1 LYRPGMNGPIDPLEL
16 IGRDA
21 EIGSVSRWVNL
32 LTRRPAGLVIE
43 GEAGIGK
50 TSVWSRATSL
60 AAERGA
66 RLLVARPVQAELTLG
81 YAGLGDLLHG
91 VAEQRILE
99 LPDPQAKALSAALSL
114 GVGPESS
121 DPLLVAR
128 ATLSL
133 LRLLAAEAPVVVAI
147 DDVQWLDAPS
157 VRALGFVARRLGDAR
172 VSLLVTRR
180 DGDRDPLDLATAL
193 GERSIGLRLHG
204 LSFGA
209 IGHLVR
215 ERVNREIP
223 RRRLL
228 GIYERSGG
236 NPFFALELARA
247 GAETDGLPPT
257 LNDLVARRLDE
268 AVAGRSAIELLAVL
282 GPAPVSPFADASA
295 LDAAVAHGVL
305 IEHEGVIRFSHP
317 LLAAGAYQRIPP
329 ARRRELHRRAAAL
342 ATSTEERARHLALAA
357 AGPDAGVAGT
367 LDEAARRAR
376 GRGSPETA
384 AEFAAEARRLTPP
397 NDDASRTR
405 RMMDEAE
412 CLLLA
417 ADESAARALTDELLT
432 RPAHGRERVRALFL
446 RAFTARDPTSA
457 VADLEAAV
465 AEPHDDRRLATRVL
479 AQLAWQ
485 RGAWLGDLEGAVD
498 EADAA
503 LAQAMA
509 LDDPQTLVVAL
520 TTAGLVRSLAGQ
532 QGAADH
538 LQRAVEIIGAS
549 GRAPGDHTPR
559 IAYAHERWWR
569 GDFPTAET
577 LLAVERRVAEE
588 HGDDGGLIRLNVFGA
603 ELALRRGRWDEAS
616 RLIEEALIDARGYWR
631 VTALVRRAILR
642 ARRGDPRAQEDADE
656 VRAWSVASN
665 DPGLAAVADFVG
677 GLLEHAGG
685 RTEEAADRV
694 ARLADPRETGGSRAA
709 EFAVTIPE
717 TVSIMVEA
725 GRLDQA
731 RALAE
736 DLAQRSVQLAPW
748 SDAAAG
754 LCRGLLAHAAGDSQE
769 ALRQLSLARE
779 GFSGLGAPWELA
791 QALFAEGSVL
801 RRLGRRRA
809 AAAVL
814 EHALAIHAT
823 LGAEPAARRSRE
835 ELRRAQP
842 RPRRDDAL
850 TETET
855 RVAALAAKGMTN
867 REIAAQQFVTVAT
880 VEAHLTRIYAKLGVR
895 SRTQLVRRVSDGSV
909 SLDG

>member
-1 LYRPGMNGPIDPLEL
+1 M
-16 IGRDA
+16 
-21 EIGSVSRWVNL
+21 
-32 LTRRPAGLVIE
+32 IE

-50 TSVWSRATSL
+50 TSVWLKAAHL
-60 AAERGA
+60 AVGRGA
-66 RLLVARPVQAELTLG
+66 RLLVARPVQTELTLG
-81 YAGLGDLLHG
+81 YAGLGDLLQG
-91 VAEQRILE
+91 IPEGRIPE
-99 LPDPQAKALSAALSL
+99 LPGPQARALLAALSL
-114 GVGPESS
+114 AVHPDAG

-147 DDVQWLDAPS
+147 DDAQWLDAPS
-157 VRALGFVARRLGDAR
+157 VRALGFAARRLGDAR
-172 VSLLVTRR
+172 VGVALTLR
-180 DGDRDPLDLATAL
+180 DPGRDPLELAAAL
-193 GERSIGLRLHG
+193 GERCIGIRLGG

-215 ERVNREIP
+215 ERVAPDIP

-228 GIYERSGG
+228 GIHQRSDG

-247 GAETDGLPPT
+247 GPKTHGLPPT
-257 LNDLVARRLDE
+257 LNELVLRRLDE
-268 AVAGRSAIELLAVL
+268 AVAGLPAIELLAVL
-282 GPAPVSPFADASA
+282 GPAPASAFADLPA

-305 IEHEGVIRFSHP
+305 TEQRGEIRFSHP
-317 LLAAGAYQRIPP
+317 LLATGAYERIPP
-329 ARRRELHRRAAAL
+329 ARRRELHRRAAAM
-342 ATSTEERARHLALAA
+342 ATSPEERARHLALAA
-357 AGPDAGVAGT
+357 TGPDAALARR
-367 LDEAARRAR
+367 LDEAARLARAR
-376 GRGSPETA
+376 GAPETA
-384 AEFAAEARRLTPP
+384 AQFAAQARRLTPP

-446 RAFTARDPTSA
+446 RAFTARDPRSA

-465 AEPHDDRRLATRVL
+465 AEPHDDRRLAIRVL

-520 TTAGLVRSLAGQ
+520 TTAGLLRSLAGQ
-532 QGAADH
+532 PGAADH
-538 LQRAVEIIGAS
+538 LQRAVKIIGAS

-577 LLAVERRVAEE
+577 LLAAERRVAEE

-616 RLIEEALIDARGYWR
+616 MLIEEALIDARGYWR

-665 DPGLAAVADFVG
+665 DPGLAAVADFVI
-677 GLLEHAGG
+677 GLLEHAAG
-685 RTEEAADRV
+685 RTEGAADRV
-694 ARLADPRETGGSRAA
+694 ARLADPKETGGSRAA

-736 DLAQRSVQLAPW
+736 DLAHRSVQLAPW
-748 SDAAAG
+748 GEAATA
-754 LCRGLLAHAAGDSQE
+754 LCRGLVAHAAGRSDE
-769 ALRQLSLARE
+769 ALGQLSLARD
-779 GFSGLGAPWELA
+779 GFARLETPWELG

-814 EHALAIHAT
+814 EQALGIHTA
-823 LGAEPAARRSRE
+823 LGAEPAARRSRA

-842 RPRRDDAL
+842 RPRHDDSL
-850 TETET
+850 TATET
-855 RVAALAAKGMTN
+855 RVAALAAQGMTN
-867 REIAAQQFVTVAT
+867 REIAALQFITVAT
-880 VEAHLTRIYAKLGVR
+880 VEAHLTRIYAKLGIR
-895 SRTQLVRRVSDGSV
+895 SRTELVRRVSDGSL
-909 SLDG
+909 SIEG